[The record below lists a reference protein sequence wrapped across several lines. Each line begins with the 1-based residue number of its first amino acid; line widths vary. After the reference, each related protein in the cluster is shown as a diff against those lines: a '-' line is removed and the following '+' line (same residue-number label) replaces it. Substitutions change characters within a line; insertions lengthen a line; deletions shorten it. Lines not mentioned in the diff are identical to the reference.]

1 MRKTTI
7 IIPGLA
13 ALATIIPLFAGP
25 ASAAIS
31 PAPLNIVAVGDSY
44 ASGDG
49 DIGSGWIDAPC
60 ERSAGAAPE
69 QAAEQLNGDRPVT
82 FTSFAC
88 LNGVIEGGT
97 PAENLLGPGG
107 QLSQV
112 DPSGTSPVDALTIS
126 VGGNDIGFTDILT
139 ACMVPGNSCS
149 TDPNVTGELTAGLN
163 NLKSE
168 LPGLISYLN
177 GRTDIDNIFLTAY
190 PDPTTGPGGVRCGV
204 PGPFPAFEDF
214 DFITQPDAQWASTSV
229 IAPLNTALQNAVTE
243 ADEAQNR
250 GPDSPDWHFVAGI
263 ASAFYG
269 HGYCTGLGLGSTNP
283 AAWIDP
289 RYVNTP
295 VDSSTSQGDILGSMH
310 PNDLGQQAIASVM
323 YDDFVDS
330 PLMSASVSAPSTLIA
345 GSPQSFSVQALTF
358 ANAPVANAAI
368 LVDGNLVGHTDSNG
382 DLDVSY
388 TFATTGDHTITAQAA
403 GYPDAQ
409 AVVGVQV
416 RPYGATSN
424 PSPIP
429 LSSVPSLT
437 LTATD
442 SGTGQLVAGTF
453 TLKTGAGTMTVR
465 SGATASNVP
474 VTIQGYTYVDETIL
488 GPNGKPI
495 TIKVK
500 VQVCPELTF
509 QPDSSLYAPQDFSSL
524 IACKP

>member
-13 ALATIIPLFAGP
+13 ALATVIPLFAVP
-25 ASAAIS
+25 AAAAIS

-44 ASGDG
+44 ASGEG
-49 DIGSGWIDAPC
+49 DIGSGWINASC
-60 ERSAGAAPE
+60 ERSAGAAP
-69 QAAEQLNGDRPVT
+69 QRAAEQLNGVRPAT

-97 PAENLLGPGG
+97 PAENLLGAGG

-112 DPSGTSPVDALTIS
+112 DPSGTTPVDALTIS
-126 VGGNDIGFTDILT
+126 VGGNDIGFTSILT

-149 TDPNVTGELTAGLN
+149 TDPNVTGELAAGLN
-163 NLKSE
+163 NLKYE
-168 LPGLISYLN
+168 LGDLIGYLN
-177 GRTDIDNIFLTAY
+177 SRTDIDNVFLTAY
-190 PDPTTGPGGVRCGV
+190 PDPTTGPNGIRCGA
-204 PGPFPAFEDF
+204 PGPYPGFEGF

-229 IAPLNTALQNAVTE
+229 IAPLNSELQNAV
-243 ADEAQNR
+243 DEANQQS
-250 GPDSPDWHFVAGI
+250 GSHPAWHFVAGI
-263 ASAFYG
+263 ASAFYT
-269 HGYCTGLGLGSTNP
+269 HGFCTGGGSPNLTTWLN
-283 AAWIDP
+283 P
-289 RYVNTP
+289 RYVDTP
-295 VDSSTSQGDILGSMH
+295 IDSSTSQGDVLGTLH
-310 PNDLGQQAIASVM
+310 PNDLGQQVIANVM
-323 YDDFVDS
+323 YDDYVDS

-382 DLDVSY
+382 NLDVSY
-388 TFATTGDHTITAQAA
+388 TFATTGDHTITAQAV

-409 AVVGVQV
+409 AVINVQV

-453 TLKTGAGTMTVR
+453 TLKTGAGTTTLR

-474 VTIQGYTYVDETIL
+474 VTIRGYTYVDETIP
-488 GPNGKPI
+488 GPDGKPI

-500 VQVCPELTF
+500 VRVCPELTF
-509 QPDSSLYAPQDFSSL
+509 QPDSSLYAPQNFSSL
-524 IACKP
+524 IACTP